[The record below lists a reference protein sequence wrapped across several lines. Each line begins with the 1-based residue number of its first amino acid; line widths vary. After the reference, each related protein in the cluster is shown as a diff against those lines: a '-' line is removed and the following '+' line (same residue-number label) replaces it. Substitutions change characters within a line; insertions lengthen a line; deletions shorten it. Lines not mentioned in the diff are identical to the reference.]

1 MLTIRRGAIALSLA
15 ALLAS
20 SFAVSASADNSDQG
34 FLPPSVEGINPH
46 PGQLDGGQGGTNGG
60 SQGAGQG
67 NQGEGGQNE
76 HDGSGSGN
84 GNPKGGATALGY
96 YGASTISYHVGAPVM
111 NGGINVYAIY
121 YGNWEGAAT
130 AAVANNSTG
139 SIIGSGATAVPAYQS
154 HSGNRDLINS
164 FLGSIGGTS
173 HFNINSGYYSQAS
186 STAAKTFIQNSVTFK
201 ASTTT
206 FLVGT
211 SKKTTLSD
219 TDIKTVVSS
228 AIAANTSFQ
237 VNGKP
242 DPNGIYYV
250 FTSAGISE
258 SSGFLSRYCGW
269 HSAATINTVTTK
281 YSFVGDPSKSIAT
294 CAGQSANSPHS
305 SANNNLVAGDAMV
318 SVIVHELEETATDPQ
333 LNAWYDTS
341 GYENGDKCA
350 WTFGTATSVTPAAGV
365 GLNTTAYSYNYSTV
379 LGGVTHNWLL
389 QQNWQITAS
398 PQSCVISQ

>member
-1 MLTIRRGAIALSLA
+1 MLTIRRGALALSLA

-34 FLPPSVEGINPH
+34 FLPPSVEGLNPH
-46 PGQLDGGQGGTNGG
+46 PGQLTGG
-60 SQGAGQG
+60 SANGSNGQG

-76 HDGSGSGN
+76 HDGSGGGN

-96 YGASTISYHVGAPVM
+96 YGASTISYRVGAPVM
-111 NGGINVYAIY
+111 TGGINVYAIY
-121 YGNWEGAAT
+121 YGDWNGAPT
-130 AAVANNSTG
+130 AAVANNTTG
-139 SIIGSGATAVPAYQS
+139 TATPTAPAYQS

-173 HFNINSGYYSQAS
+173 HFKINSGYYSQSVAGG
-186 STAAKTFIQNSVTFK
+186 TKTFIQNSVNYK
-201 ASTTT
+201 ASINT
-206 FLVGT
+206 FAVNGV
-211 SKKTTLSD
+211 KKTTLSD
-219 TDIKTVVSS
+219 TDIKNVVAA
-228 AIAANTSFQ
+228 AITGTPAFQ
-237 VNGKP
+237 VAGKP
-242 DPNGIYYV
+242 DPNGLYYV
-250 FTSAGISE
+250 FTSAGISA
-258 SSGFLSRYCGW
+258 SSGFLTKYCGW

-281 YSFVGDPSKSIAT
+281 FSFVGDPSKSIAT

-350 WTFGTATSVTPAAGV
+350 WTFGAATSGTNA
-365 GLNTTAYSYNYSTV
+365 LNATAYSYNYSTV